1 MSAKSALANVS
12 LYEAD
17 TYAWSMRQAALLRAG
32 RLSEADIAN
41 IAEEIESVGKSA
53 KRELES
59 RLKLLLM
66 HLLQWQFQPERR
78 GGSWRATIDTQR
90 IEAARH
96 LSENPSLKAA
106 LDEAIVHAYRIA
118 IIEASGQTGLR
129 RKTFP
134 QTCPWAFAQFM
145 DADFWPD

>member
-1 MSAKSALANVS
+1 MSAKTALANVS

-17 TYAWSMRQAALLRAG
+17 TYAWSMQQAALLRAG
-32 RLSEADIAN
+32 RLSEADIEN
-41 IAEEIESVGKSA
+41 IAEEIESVGKSE

-59 RLKLLLM
+59 RLIVLLM
-66 HLLQWQFQPERR
+66 HLLKWQFQPERR

-90 IEAARH
+90 VQATKH
-96 LSENPSLKAA
+96 LSENPSLVATLGETTA
-106 LDEAIVHAYRIA
+106 YAYRIA